1 MNKCSVCLVLSVCQ
15 DIMVSEGN
23 SDIVSVTSDVYPNP
37 KDIFTPTGTQENAQ
51 RSAVTILLTFVN
63 PAKVND
69 VKLTVTNAYKTKF
82 DLLREDGTTAS
93 SKVWIIFKQVEQD
106 DLLRAWLLKS

>member
-82 DLLREDGTTAS
+82 DLLREDGTIAS
-93 SKVWIIFKQVEQD
+93 SKV
-106 DLLRAWLLKS
+106 